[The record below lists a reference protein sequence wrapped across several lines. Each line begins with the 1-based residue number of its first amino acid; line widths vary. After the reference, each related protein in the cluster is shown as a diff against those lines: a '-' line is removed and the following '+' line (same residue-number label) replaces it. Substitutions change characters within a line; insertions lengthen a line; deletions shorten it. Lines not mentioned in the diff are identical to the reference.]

1 MSFSINTFLLYIT
14 ERSIIGRVVR
24 TATQRNLVVH
34 NRSIL
39 VLQFLL
45 PVGIDAGNSREIR
58 VLTCVGSHFIH
69 QHLIIRTTQQ
79 IHLLGRILNTV
90 RKFIVQSSLPFST
103 LLRSYQHNT
112 VSTTGSVNSGG
123 SCVFQHFN
131 RLNIRRIQ
139 MTDTTFR
146 RHAVYYIKRIGVV
159 DRTGTPNTNL

>member
-1 MSFSINTFLLYIT
+1 MSFGINTFLLYIT

-58 VLTCVGSHFIH
+58 VFTCIGSHFIH

-79 IHLLGRILNTV
+79 IHLLGRILNTI